1 MLRHQKPIEDTSP
14 GHCHI
19 LVIYFVFC
27 LRERRFQRLFD
38 ATLDRWKLTQLT
50 HSPRPSFLS
59 HPHYLAQLFVL
70 PHCLVFLKLIPIT
83 SPNSPVIPIISP
95 GFHRIPTTH
104 LCSNSIFFFPS
115 IFAHVLLPPCIWHQS
130 PLPHPYLLPN
140 PSYLTQ
146 IIVISFVLPRAYQTP
161 SLCANSYL
169 VTSLYFTSIP
179 TTSPISLTTSQLPH
193 SDFRNHFYYLAL
205 SKLNRSVRTHISLP
219 HFILH
224 QSPLPHLYF
233 HLHACYRTQMINFV
247 SITSCLETIIHE

>member
-83 SPNSPVIPIISP
+83 SPNSPVIPLISP
-95 GFHRIPTTH
+95 GF
-104 LCSNSIFFFPS
+104 
-115 IFAHVLLPPCIWHQS
+115 HQS

-179 TTSPISLTTSQLPH
+179 TTSPISLTTSL
-193 SDFRNHFYYLAL
+193 YYLAL
-205 SKLNRSVRTHISLP
+205 TKLHRYVRTHISLP

-224 QSPLPHLYF
+224 QSPLPHPL
-233 HLHACYRTQMINFV
+233 V
-247 SITSCLETIIHE
+247 

>member
-104 LCSNSIFFFPS
+104 LCSNSIFFPIYFRS
-115 IFAHVLLPPCIWHQS
+115 C
-130 PLPHPYLLPN
+130 
-140 PSYLTQ
+140 
-146 IIVISFVLPRAYQTP
+146 
-161 SLCANSYL
+161 L
-169 VTSLYFTSIP
+169 VTSLYLASIP
-179 TTSPISLTTSQLPH
+179 TTSPISFTKSQLPH
-193 SDFRNHFYYLAL
+193 PDYRNL
-205 SKLNRSVRTHISLP
+205 I
-219 HFILH
+219 
-224 QSPLPHLYF
+224 
-233 HLHACYRTQMINFV
+233 C
-247 SITSCLETIIHE
+247 ITSRLPNSIAMCELISRYLTLFYINPHYLTH